1 MEQQEQQKQLERPR
15 QIPGYKGRGTLMP
28 IYAGMPGNRTGKP
41 NKTTRLLREALIL
54 AAEKHGS
61 NGNGKD
67 GLVGFLLHLIDK
79 DLGAFATLLGRVL
92 PLQVSVKDGDED
104 RMASRRQL
112 LTELKSRGIVIER
125 GVFIGDNDRVLD
137 AEIIE
142 PPPVVKD
149 DGTPVPGA

>member
-1 MEQQEQQKQLERPR
+1 MEQQEQRERPR

-28 IYAGMPGNRTGKP
+28 IYGGMPGSRTGKP
-41 NKTTRLLREALIL
+41 NKTTRLLKEALIL

-61 NGNGKD
+61 NGKGKD
-67 GLVGFLLHLIDK
+67 GLVGFLLHLIDE

-112 LTELKSRGIVIER
+112 LTELKSRGIVLER

-137 AEIIE
+137 AEVIE